1 VDVRLSHVPE
11 IGLMK
16 VENVKG
22 LDVKHLNR
30 FLVIEGTIIRVSKA
44 KNRELE
50 SEVSWWQWGAIYTAH
65 SEIEENNRLQFPPS
79 WTNKVERKVNPVWQ
93 IGKNIMNK

>member
-1 VDVRLSHVPE
+1 
-11 IGLMK
+11 MK

-50 SEVSWWQWGAIYTAH
+50 SEVS
-65 SEIEENNRLQFPPS
+65 
-79 WTNKVERKVNPVWQ
+79 
-93 IGKNIMNK
+93 